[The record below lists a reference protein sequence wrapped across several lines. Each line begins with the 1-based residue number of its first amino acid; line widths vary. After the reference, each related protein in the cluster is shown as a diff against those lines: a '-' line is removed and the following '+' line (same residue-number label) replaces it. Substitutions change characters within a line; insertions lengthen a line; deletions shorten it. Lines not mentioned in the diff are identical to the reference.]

1 MASGRLSDSQKQEL
15 VVQYRAGVASS
26 ALAKAFGC
34 SVNTVSRTV
43 KALLNPEEYEAL
55 KKQRGRGGAAQA
67 RLPLAAAEEPTPAS
81 AELSTDERAEAA
93 NTDASAEAPSPG
105 GERAPEPEPAEPATA
120 SAELTEEPIDEPS
133 SLALDDADDFGSE
146 DPEDEELSGLAD
158 DDGEA
163 EAFVAIAPLSVAGD
177 LDSNSPCVSKPLVV
191 SDLPGSLYLL
201 VDREVELKG
210 TLVKDFSEL
219 GAVAAEEE
227 NQKAIALFANPRQ
240 AKRQCGR
247 SQRVIKVP
255 DTGVFERT
263 APFILAQGISRLVL
277 EGTLYA
283 LPGS

>member
-1 MASGRLSDSQKQEL
+1 MAAGRLSDSQKQEL
-15 VVQYRAGVASS
+15 VVQYREGVASS

-67 RLPLAAAEEPTPAS
+67 RLPLAVAEEPAPAS
-81 AELSTDERAEAA
+81 ADLSTDERAEAA
-93 NTDASAEAPSPG
+93 L
-105 GERAPEPEPAEPATA
+105 EPEPAEPATA
-120 SAELTEEPIDEPS
+120 PAEVAEEPIDEPS

-201 VDREVELKG
+201 VDRRWSSKAPWSRISVNSVPSQLRRK
-210 TLVKDFSEL
+210 TRKRLPFLPIPARPSVS
-219 GAVAAEEE
+219 AVAA
-227 NQKAIALFANPRQ
+227 N
-240 AKRQCGR
+240 G
-247 SQRVIKVP
+247 
-255 DTGVFERT
+255 
-263 APFILAQGISRLVL
+263 
-277 EGTLYA
+277 
-283 LPGS
+283 

>member
-1 MASGRLSDSQKQEL
+1 MAPARLSDSQKQEL
-15 VVQYRAGVASS
+15 VSQFKAGKTAA
-26 ALAKAFGC
+26 ALAEAFGC
-34 SVNTVSRTV
+34 SPNTVSRTV
-43 KALLNPEEYEAL
+43 KALLSPEEYDSL
-55 KKQRGRGGAAQA
+55 KQKRSGRG
-67 RLPLAAAEEPTPAS
+67 AAAAAAKEDEPQS
-81 AELSTDERAEAA
+81 AAA
-93 NTDASAEAPSPG
+93 AKTKAAPEAPSP
-105 GERAPEPEPAEPATA
+105 E
-120 SAELTEEPIDEPS
+120 AELEADEPLEGSS
-133 SLALDDADDFGSE
+133 SLALDDADDFGADDS
-146 DPEDEELSGLAD
+146 DEELDELSD
-158 DDGEA
+158 DDSAVET
-163 EAFVAIAPLSVAGD
+163 FVAIAPLPGLGVI
-177 LDSNSPCVSKPLVV
+177 DSGAPCVSKPLV
-191 SDLPGSLYLL
+191 DGSLPSTVYLL